1 MDKFVTIENM
11 EALLPLIKQRFQ
23 NIENRLPI
31 FIYKYFEPGVTDTNT
46 GSIIRLN
53 DKYMNQV
60 ISIEDDVVI
69 TSLTVNMNNEDIT
82 KQAYTGPFSAEIFGK
97 VEGEEALYLRQGDSY
112 SSGEITPDAGWGI
125 KSISVQ
131 MGDDDITSEALSGHE
146 VSVDD
151 VMGDIAVEVET
162 ACEVVDEPFLSRI
175 TANGLTLANTRAL
188 LKGIKGNT
196 LVWNHIIDDSAVTYN
211 STYVTKNTD
220 GSFTID
226 LDGVPVNNYVYI
238 PFSLVKDH
246 KYLCC
251 PSRKGSSADDN
262 KVFFYFVRDQ
272 DPGFLYYNTKF
283 IHTASVSVDTTFTF
297 RVGGSTTG
305 TITFFFQCFD
315 LTQMFGAGNEPTLAE
330 FEALYPLDNYATDAG
345 RLLDFKG
352 ETLRSCRYF
361 AKWSRL
367 FYPSNWVAYG
377 STTIA
382 VDGEKITLDVKVE
395 NQGIQI
401 SGVRFEEGHKLYMGF
416 GMVSN
421 VSGIALVYRGTR
433 IWSHGYI
440 SITSPNTT
448 YKNIIT
454 VSTDE
459 SGDKSFLFRL
469 PIGNYTINNFQLY
482 DLTAMFGEGNEP
494 STAAEFEA
502 IMEKLGNPTTEEEFN
517 TANLLQDITINP
529 TAMYGY
535 LNGEGEAV
543 KPFENGM
550 RSAGSVFDEVYK
562 EDGKWYA
569 KVNVGSVDLGEATWA
584 YSSTVGGFH
593 VNGWLVDSKR
603 HAMSVIA
610 NQTNT
615 KGYEGAY
622 AYINTM
628 KDKSISI
635 NSIYNGGGS
644 VGIKDSSY
652 STVEA
657 FQDAMDGVMLN
668 YELATP
674 RTYLLTDEWQ
684 QILNTAYQV
693 ETGGM
698 EIILPENGSEPATS
712 PAKIAIQYGTDG
724 SENN

>member
-46 GSIIRLN
+46 GSVIRLN

-69 TSLTVNMNNEDIT
+69 TSLTVEMNNEDIT

-97 VEGEEALYLRQGDSY
+97 VEGEEALYLRQGDSWA
-112 SSGEITPDAGWGI
+112 SGEITPDAGWGI

-146 VSVDD
+146 VSVAD
-151 VMGDIAVEVET
+151 VRGDIAVEVET

-188 LKGIKGNT
+188 LKGIHGNT
-196 LVWNHIIDDSAVTYN
+196 LVWNQMYPSYAAATSTANGVTFTREGCEITLSGTPEQAGSLGI
-211 STYVTKNTD
+211 STWHAPYFIV
-220 GSFTID
+220 G
-226 LDGVPVNNYVYI
+226 
-238 PFSLVKDH
+238 H
-246 KYLCC
+246 KYYFHLKHINGVNITSGGAGFYSGTADSFIYNC
-251 PSRKGSSADDN
+251 PSTATRYLQFWATSAAVGVAIN
-262 KVFFYFVRDQ
+262 V
-272 DPGFLYYNTKF
+272 
-283 IHTASVSVDTTFTF
+283 TFT
-297 RVGGSTTG
+297 VQ
-305 TITFFFQCFD
+305 IID

-330 FEALYPLDNYATDAG
+330 FEALYPLGDYATDAG

-352 ETLRSCRYF
+352 ETLRSVGFNLWDEEWEAGVY
-361 AKWSRL
+361 
-367 FYPSNWVAYG
+367 SNNG
-377 STTIA
+377 QKSTAASA
-382 VDGEKITLDVKVE
+382 VRCKNPIPVL
-395 NQGIQI
+395 
-401 SGVRFEEGHKLYMGF
+401 
-416 GMVSN
+416 
-421 VSGIALVYRGTR
+421 
-433 IWSHGYI
+433 
-440 SITSPNTT
+440 PNTT
-448 YKNIIT
+448 YYLAGIEGANRVCYYDKNNTFIST
-454 VSTDE
+454 TTGVST
-459 SGDKSFLFRL
+459 F
-469 PIGNYTINNFQLY
+469 
-482 DLTAMFGEGNEP
+482 
-494 STAAEFEA
+494 
-502 IMEKLGNPTTEEEFN
+502 TTPANCYYMVFN
-517 TANLLQDITINP
+517 TGTDYGGTYKNDICINLSNTSKNGTYKPYSAQDITINP

-543 KPFENGM
+543 QIFPSGM

-569 KVNVGSVDLGEATWA
+569 KVNVGSVDLGEATWG

-593 VNGWLVDSKR
+593 ANGWLVDSKR

-657 FQDAMDGVMLN
+657 FQDAMVGVMLN

-712 PAKIAIQYGTDG
+712 PAKMEIQYGTDG
-724 SENN
+724 TENN